1 MRALIIAAALAA
13 SGAAYAEPVNY
24 TLDAA
29 HTQIA
34 FSIERFGFNQVLGR
48 FENVT
53 GTMVIDEANPAN
65 SSVSATIQVASVD
78 SSNDT
83 RDEHLRG
90 ERWLNAAQFPTIEFR
105 STAVRL
111 TGERTAEVT
120 GNLTLLGQTH
130 PVTLNVTLNSI
141 GATPNR
147 PNARLA
153 GFSATSSLSRAAWGS
168 TTAQGPNMIGDLV
181 TIQIEALAA
190 PTQAAN

>member
-24 TLDAA
+24 TLDSA
-29 HTQIA
+29 HTQVA
-34 FSIERFGFNQVLGR
+34 FSIDRFGFNHVLGR

-83 RDEHLRG
+83 RDEHIRG

-105 STAVRL
+105 STSVRL

-130 PVTLNVTLNSI
+130 PVTLNVTLNNI
-141 GATPNR
+141 GGTPNR
-147 PNARLA
+147 PSDRLA
-153 GFSATSSLSRAAWGS
+153 GFSATGSLSRAAWGS
-168 TTAQGPNMIGDLV
+168 TTAQAPNMIGDLV

-190 PTQAAN
+190 QAAN